1 MTIVVTC
8 WPLLPSPFL
17 VFFPCAVLYP
27 LKKMPLTPNGKID
40 KAKLPYPD
48 AAIIKLNRNQ
58 QASPFCPLPLPS
70 SHKQHT
76 DTRTPPGHKN
86 ATPLMPLVWCDAC
99 TDTPLPKLPSCL
111 DKTGAGAGAHR
122 G

>member
-58 QASPFCPLPLPS
+58 QASSLCPPPPS
-70 SHKQHT
+70 FLTQT
-76 DTRTPPGHKN
+76 
-86 ATPLMPLVWCDAC
+86 
-99 TDTPLPKLPSCL
+99 
-111 DKTGAGAGAHR
+111 AHR
-122 G
+122 HTHTTRA